1 MSPEVITTRTLYP
14 DHICI
19 GTPSKGGEINV
30 FFDSGN
36 LAEAQQR
43 IDNAV
48 QARQYLLNK
57 LATGGQRV

>member
-1 MSPEVITTRTLYP
+1 MPETIITRTLYP

-19 GTPSKGGEINV
+19 GTPSKGGEVTV

-36 LAEAQQR
+36 LSEAQTR
-43 IDNAV
+43 IDNVV

-57 LATGGQRV
+57 LASGGQRV